1 MRWLKEAYDLLCEDY
16 IRTVSVIIQLVIFI
30 TVVCISFG
38 ALAATN
44 VFVKTTEKSGTL
56 GDLYFFSGFDKPVI
70 DGKNVSD
77 VISEE
82 LGLKYTPVSPLYFTA
97 KDSSGSFV
105 RCDYFHCDKLRNL
118 YLALHKGRL
127 PNISSFNECVIT
139 YDLAIKNRLKTND
152 TILLMQSGTTFR
164 LNIVGILDAKA
175 QIPKF
180 SVAGTSLTLKA
191 LYTSAENTVIVFSPI
206 VSNSG
211 TEAEYTANRCGF
223 VNVPSGVSTKEY
235 QEILEK
241 YGGSLSV
248 ASMVLKEKEEN
259 REICSFFLVFAV
271 LIFFVGFT
279 GIGINNFLILQQ
291 NECKLGIYY
300 ICGMAWRNCFKI
312 LIFRNLLIV
321 LISGVFSALIS
332 LFIGKTSFGK
342 SIFISPVM
350 TTNVTVLA
358 LLLVLFTSY
367 PIYLKIKKTEPISFF
382 RSGWQ

>member
-1 MRWLKEAYDLLCEDY
+1 M
-16 IRTVSVIIQLVIFI
+16 
-30 TVVCISFG
+30 
-38 ALAATN
+38 
-44 VFVKTTEKSGTL
+44 
-56 GDLYFFSGFDKPVI
+56 
-70 DGKNVSD
+70 
-77 VISEE
+77 
-82 LGLKYTPVSPLYFTA
+82 
-97 KDSSGSFV
+97 
-105 RCDYFHCDKLRNL
+105 
-118 YLALHKGRL
+118 
-127 PNISSFNECVIT
+127 
-139 YDLAIKNRLKTND
+139 
-152 TILLMQSGTTFR
+152 
-164 LNIVGILDAKA
+164 
-175 QIPKF
+175 
-180 SVAGTSLTLKA
+180 
-191 LYTSAENTVIVFSPI
+191 
-206 VSNSG
+206 
-211 TEAEYTANRCGF
+211 
-223 VNVPSGVSTKEY
+223 
-235 QEILEK
+235 
-241 YGGSLSV
+241 